1 MGQEKMPWP
10 QLLAN
15 DSEVSKLYLVDA
27 IPFTLLLDLQGKII
41 EVNPDRGNLLSR
53 LDTVFGIK

>member
-27 IPFTLLLDLQGKII
+27 IPFTLLLDRQGKII

>member
-1 MGQEKMPWP
+1 MPWP

-27 IPFTLLLDLQGKII
+27 IPFTLLLDRQGKII
-41 EVNPDRGNLLSR
+41 EVNPDRRNLLSR